1 MESSQSNTSPQNH
14 LSVSLCVT
22 ACFRTFSARHFFQ
35 KFTGNQETPSYSSCG
50 LTLHTTHSRQTDWLQ
65 HPENV
70 DAETDGMMMSQSLFV
85 LFGNRQTFS
94 MCLCSHTISANYG
107 LARHYSCCLYPALS
121 LSLFVVDRLVMGW
134 FIYQRVIVDSIKKH
148 LILLSVKTLHCT
160 DCHAVHI
167 TIMY

>member
-1 MESSQSNTSPQNH
+1 MESSQSNTGPQNH
-14 LSVSLCVT
+14 LSVSLRVT
-22 ACFRTFSARHFFQ
+22 ACFRTFSEGISYKHSLETRRH
-35 KFTGNQETPSYSSCG
+35 PVV
-50 LTLHTTHSRQTDWLQ
+50 HTSHSRPTDWLQ

-107 LARHYSCCLYPALS
+107 LARHYSCCLCPALS

-148 LILLSVKTLHCT
+148 LILLSV
-160 DCHAVHI
+160 
-167 TIMY
+167 